1 MTENSKI
8 QILGQAEIEE
18 IECGK
23 GKDFSAMVRFY
34 PMPEFDLPDLNTLLN
49 GESDKGPRDR
59 ISLRLLELVSFDIP
73 AGFVK
78 DELAVDSEEG
88 GGLES
93 TAWQAA
99 RDRIRLMLILKQ
111 IAKQDG
117 IEVDQRDVDNRI
129 AEKAEEF
136 GATIKE
142 LKAELA
148 LGDGLQRLKEMLLA
162 ESVLGYLMEI
172 NTKKNAEIKLQFDYD
187 GGGTG
192 NGGLATLYVDGEKVT
207 KGRVAKTQPAVYSAD
222 ETADVGLD
230 ESTQVADKVF
240 TDVKDSDFTGY
251 VTNVT
256 ISIPET
262 EKK

>member
-1 MTENSKI
+1 MKWQQHTSDDGFHCLAISADWSELADDYNDILAGYRKAQLPGFRPGKVP
-8 QILGQAEIEE
+8 QIAIEKRFRKEISAQLTRQVAQRLGREAVQEAGIEVLGQAEVEE

-23 GKDFSAMVRFY
+23 GRDFSAMVRFY

-49 GESDKGPRDR
+49 GETDQDPRDR

-73 AGFVK
+73 DGFVK
-78 DELAVDSEEG
+78 DELALAGEESADP
-88 GGLES
+88 ES

-111 IAKQDG
+111 IAKQEG

-136 GATIKE
+136 GATIEE

-148 LGDGLQRLKEMLLA
+148 RGDGLQRLKEMLLA

-172 NTKKNAEIKLQFDYD
+172 NIYQRRSL
-187 GGGTG
+187 
-192 NGGLATLYVDGEKVT
+192 
-207 KGRVAKTQPAVYSAD
+207 
-222 ETADVGLD
+222 
-230 ESTQVADKVF
+230 
-240 TDVKDSDFTGY
+240 
-251 VTNVT
+251 
-256 ISIPET
+256 
-262 EKK
+262 